1 MRKNLDQTQSNELEL
16 TSTQEENAFLRKEN
30 QLLQKKLELLM
41 QTISEE
47 KEENS
52 AVMRVHANQTEN
64 LKKDLELSEKRRIE
78 LETELIQMSRSS
90 KTFLISDEFDTLK
103 RTFDGKVKYY
113 KEKTEGSEMKTKE
126 IMDENE
132 KLRFEISEKTLEIKR
147 LQIQREDQDLFKEKP
162 QTNEEKSCF
171 INNEIVKE
179 KDQIILNCHE
189 RIKDLLGE
197 NENMKGRLEEFRRLK
212 EQKES
217 ELENEIGGLMIEVE
231 KLGKKIKETEK
242 EKEKLKEEMKTI
254 KEKMKDVIKDKIEL
268 EEKARALEKE
278 RGEKEEKI
286 GMILMKAIEVGGHE
300 LVDKLTQ

>member
-16 TSTQEENAFLRKEN
+16 TSTQEENAFLRKET

-47 KEENS
+47 KEENT

-113 KEKTEGSEMKTKE
+113 KEKTEGSEMKIKE

-162 QTNEEKSCF
+162 QRNEEKSVF
-171 INNEIVKE
+171 MNNEIVKE

-197 NENMKGRLEEFRRLK
+197 NENMRGRLEEYRRLK

-242 EKEKLKEEMKTI
+242 EKEKLKEEIKAT
-254 KEKMKDVIKDKIEL
+254 KEKMKDAINEKTEF
-268 EEKARALEKE
+268 EEKARVLEKE